1 MLRMIKSRWKHKGNF
16 AEITMQR
23 LCRGTDMNAGGRNLI
38 QSMIMKAKRG
48 AYRGEK
54 THICVEESKI
64 SMSATDI
71 EAEMAASQ
79 ENNKK

>member
-1 MLRMIKSRWKHKGNF
+1 MIKSRWINKGNF

-48 AYRGEK
+48 AYRIK